1 MSQGTCTPNGF
12 LHQTI
17 YSNRFEKLW
26 REEVK
31 RKGLKGASV
40 LFTVIRMIRRRLI
53 VGALFGALLSAA
65 TFFRSVS
72 IYSKQFDDKYC
83 RNYLQKHLQYST

>member
-1 MSQGTCTPNGF
+1 MSQRTCTPNGF
-12 LHQTI
+12 FHQI
-17 YSNRFEKLW
+17 IFSSRFGKLW

-53 VGALFGALLSAA
+53 VGAIFGVLLSAA
-65 TFFRSVS
+65 IFFRSVS
-72 IYSKQFDDKYC
+72 IYWK
-83 RNYLQKHLQYST
+83 NV